1 MQTRG
6 QKKLGGERQDGS
18 VGMPMVSCLE
28 GEGAIQ
34 WQDMNTFKKNQEN
47 MNTFN
52 ESELECPFF
61 FLCVCV
67 YSFDFCR
74 LKFKAVQ
81 AGAPNIV

>member
-1 MQTRG
+1 
-6 QKKLGGERQDGS
+6 
-18 VGMPMVSCLE
+18 
-28 GEGAIQ
+28 
-34 WQDMNTFKKNQEN
+34 MNTFKKNQEN